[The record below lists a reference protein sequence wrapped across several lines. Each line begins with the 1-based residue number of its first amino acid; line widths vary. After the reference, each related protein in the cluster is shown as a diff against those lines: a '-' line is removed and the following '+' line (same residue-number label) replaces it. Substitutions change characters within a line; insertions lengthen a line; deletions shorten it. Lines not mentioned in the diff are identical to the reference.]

1 MQATRKR
8 KPTKRESLSPDAGLS
23 HPVSH
28 PLRVRILE
36 VANEI
41 DVSPSDFIHGGFVP
55 ADIARGRDFQNL
67 LSMVAYHFRGLAQVG
82 AVEEVGTGQVRG
94 ATEHF
99 YRGKA
104 VAYFTDEQWA
114 ALPMEARVQISRVM
128 YQGMVARIESAMLTG
143 TFEKRSDR
151 NLTWEPLELDE
162 EGWSELHDAMTTCFG
177 TVAQVK
183 VNSRGRLKISG
194 ETAIPATFCMVGFES
209 PPGAWAALHAEAS
222 DGQEAPDT

>member
-36 VANEI
+36 VANETDI
-41 DVSPSDFIHGGFVP
+41 SPSDFINAGYVP
-55 ADIARGRDFQNL
+55 ADIARGRDFQNQ
-67 LSMVAYHFRGLAQVG
+67 LSMVAYHFRGLMHVG

-114 ALPMEARVQISRVM
+114 ALPVERRVEISRVM
-128 YQGMVARIESAMLTG
+128 YQGMVARIESAMLAG
-143 TFEKRSDR
+143 TFEKRADR
-151 NLTWEPLELDE
+151 MIAWEPLSLDE
-162 EGWSELHDAMTTCFG
+162 QGWTEFHDAMTVCFAA
-177 TVAQVK
+177 VAQIK
-183 VNSRGRLKISG
+183 VDARGRLDESD
-194 ETAIPATFCMVGFES
+194 ETAIPTTFCMLGFES
-209 PPGAWAALHAEAS
+209 PPGAWAAGQGKLS
-222 DGQEAPDT
+222 DDGAPVS